1 MKVAR
6 LSALRTDRLYHQKI
20 FLVRIS
26 VRSRVDSRAMVDEH
40 DSGKKLDTDV
50 IF

>member
-6 LSALRTDRLYHQKI
+6 LSALRTGRLYHQEI

-26 VRSRVDSRAMVDEH
+26 VRGWVDPRAVVDEH